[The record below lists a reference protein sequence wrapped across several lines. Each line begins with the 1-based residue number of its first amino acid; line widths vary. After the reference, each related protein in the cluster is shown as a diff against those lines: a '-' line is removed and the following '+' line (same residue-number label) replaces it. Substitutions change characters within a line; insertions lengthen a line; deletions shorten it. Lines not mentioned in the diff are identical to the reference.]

1 MPRLAGK
8 QGAVYLGTSKIADIF
23 NITLEVEMELAEAS
37 IKLEV
42 HEIYVPGRVT
52 SRLTGERYITD
63 SATSIITNP
72 EVGGSVMAKN
82 LAANLPAAGNNY
94 LGATVT
100 WFFHTIAGAAN
111 NTATLGFNVTGEGFL
126 ERVTQQNPRGAAS
139 EVWEIRNTNATP
151 TFTG

>member
-8 QGAVYLGTSKIADIF
+8 QGAIYLGANKIADIF
-23 NITLEVEMELAEAS
+23 NITLEIEQELAECS
-37 IKLEV
+37 VKLEV
-42 HEIYVPGRVT
+42 HELYVAGVVR

-63 SATSIITNP
+63 SATNIGVNP

-82 LAANLPAAGNNY
+82 LVANIPAVGNNY

-111 NTATLGFNVTGEGFL
+111 NTATAGFNVTGEGFL

-139 EVWEIRNTNATP
+139 EVWEIRNTNAVA
-151 TFTG
+151 TFVG